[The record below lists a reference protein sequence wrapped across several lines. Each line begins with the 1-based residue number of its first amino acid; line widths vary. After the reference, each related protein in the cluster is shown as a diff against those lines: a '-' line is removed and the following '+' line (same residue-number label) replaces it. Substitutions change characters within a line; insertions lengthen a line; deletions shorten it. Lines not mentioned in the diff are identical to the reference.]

1 MKEKTLY
8 YISQALDALS
18 LKKLYLSFAWCPEIN
33 DKALENFSYGLKSAK
48 SLQEIDLVFPS

>member
-1 MKEKTLY
+1 LY